1 MNKAELV
8 DKVAAEA
15 GVEKREAEAVL
26 AAAFRAVVDGVKAGD
41 KVAWPGF
48 GTFSVSERAARM
60 GRNPQTG
67 AAISIPASR
76 ALRFSQASAVKEALS
91 NGS

>member
-15 GVEKREAEAVL
+15 GVEKRQAEAVL
-26 AAAFRAVVDGVKAGD
+26 SATFKAVVDSVRGGD

-48 GTFSVSERAARM
+48 GTFSVSKRAARM

-67 AAISIPASR
+67 ATISIPASR
-76 ALRFSQASAVKEALS
+76 ALKFSQASAVKETLS
-91 NGS
+91 G

>member
-15 GVEKREAEAVL
+15 GVEKRQAEAVL
-26 AAAFRAVVDGVKAGD
+26 SAAFRAVVDSVKGGD

-48 GTFSVSERAARM
+48 GTFSVSKRAARM

-67 AAISIPASR
+67 ATISIPASR
-76 ALRFSQASAVKEALS
+76 ALKFSQASAVKETLS
-91 NGS
+91 G

>member
-1 MNKAELV
+1 MTKAELV

-26 AAAFRAVVDGVKAGD
+26 SAAFQAVVDGVKAGD

-48 GTFSVSERAARM
+48 GTFSESKRAARM

-67 AAISIPASR
+67 AQISIPASR

-91 NGS
+91 N

>member
-1 MNKAELV
+1 MTKAELI

-26 AAAFRAVVDGVKAGD
+26 SAAFQAVVDGVKAGD

-48 GTFSVSERAARM
+48 GTFSVSQRAARK

-67 AAISIPASR
+67 AEISIPASR

-91 NGS
+91 N

>member
-15 GVEKREAEAVL
+15 GVEKRQAEAVL
-26 AAAFRAVVDGVKAGD
+26 SAAFRAVVDSVRGGD

-48 GTFSVSERAARM
+48 GTFSVSNRAARQ

-67 AAISIPASR
+67 ATISIPASR
-76 ALRFSQASAVKEALS
+76 ALKFSQASAVKETLS
-91 NGS
+91 G